1 MVVALIVVLDVAP
14 VAQAVVLMV
23 VLDAL
28 ALVALLEFL
37 KQNRD
42 SIVVDVQLLVVAD
55 AKQYVLPLV
64 AQDALVNVLIHVL
77 LLALLTVGVVVVHKY
92 IFLS

>member
-1 MVVALIVVLDVAP
+1 MVVVLIIVLDVALI
-14 VAQAVVLMV
+14 AQAVVLMA

-28 ALVALLEFL
+28 VLVALLEFL

-77 LLALLTVGVVVVHKY
+77 LLALLIVGVVVVHKY
-92 IFLS
+92 IF

>member
-14 VAQAVVLMV
+14 IAQAVVLMV

-28 ALVALLEFL
+28 ALVVLLEFL

-77 LLALLTVGVVVVHKY
+77 LLALLTVGVVVVYKY
-92 IFLS
+92 IF

>member
-92 IFLS
+92 IF

>member
-55 AKQYVLPLV
+55 VKQC
-64 AQDALVNVLIHVL
+64 VL
-77 LLALLTVGVVVVHKY
+77 LLVEQDVPVNV
-92 IFLS
+92 

>member
-14 VAQAVVLMV
+14 IAQAVVLMV

-28 ALVALLEFL
+28 ALVVLLECL
-37 KQNRD
+37 RQNKG
-42 SIVVDVQLLVVAD
+42 STVVDARPLVVAD

-77 LLALLTVGVVVVHKY
+77 LLALLTAGVVVVHKY
-92 IFLS
+92 IF

>member
-14 VAQAVVLMV
+14 IAQAVVLTDA
-23 VLDAL
+23 LAAL

-92 IFLS
+92 IF

>member
-1 MVVALIVVLDVAP
+1 MEVALIVVLDVAP

-92 IFLS
+92 IF